1 MVVKAHAWLRK
12 EIGREMIC
20 MIAAGSSW
28 TLMAN
33 NWIINCGAD
42 SRTASKIKA
51 KLTKIKETKPLLNVY
66 LCSDGVFGSSQAS
79 RVGDLT
85 ILPVKF
91 PHTILKQIRFPNGN
105 PLFLS
110 LFSLSKNWMHNVV
123 WGCAEVL
130 PYFLSGFLLNYDF
143 VDEGLMLETSA
154 FLLFETKLPTMILIL
169 LVSSL

>member
-1 MVVKAHAWLRK
+1 MFRRSVRK
-12 EIGREMIC
+12 FTSQ
-20 MIAAGSSW
+20 SSW
-28 TLMAN
+28 WFN
-33 NWIINCGAD
+33 NSAG
-42 SRTASKIKA
+42 KISA
-51 KLTKIKETKPLLNVY
+51 H
-66 LCSDGVFGSSQAS
+66 
-79 RVGDLT
+79 
-85 ILPVKF
+85 

-130 PYFLSGFLLNYDF
+130 PYFLSGLLLNYDL

-154 FLLFETKLPTMILIL
+154 FLLFETKLSTMILIL